1 MWCVDA
7 LETVNFSSPFLRS
20 SIKLVELLRL
30 LSNTFWA
37 TLMIAGIILIKVVI
51 GDNVGTIKSG

>member
-30 LSNTFWA
+30 LFNTFWA
-37 TLMIAGIILIKVVI
+37 TLMIARIILIKVVI